1 MFSIKYEEMLMRAI
15 IHENHIRVA
24 KEDGNPS
31 YTSYTYQNVD
41 IILGSFFAFTFME
54 AFRYLFLNKIL

>member
-1 MFSIKYEEMLMRAI
+1 MRAI

-54 AFRYLFLNKIL
+54 AFRYLFLNKIR